1 MELPEYH
8 MPSAHNVLKATW
20 FRCKAFVVKAGT
32 IILLA
37 TVAIWF
43 LKSISVTGHFMDF
56 NADPED
62 SILAVIGKAIAPVF
76 APLGFGDWIASV
88 ATILGLVAKEIVVG
102 TYGVL
107 AGIGEVGAE
116 DAPMVAL
123 VAERFTTASAFAF
136 VFFNQLTVP
145 CFAATGAIKEEM
157 GSKKWFGLAIGY
169 QILFSYTVAFMIYQF
184 GRLLEGAFNLMTAL
198 AIVVLFIYGYLLFR
212 KDRSKLNER
221 DFKKKKDEVVKYESN

>member
-1 MELPEYH
+1 
-8 MPSAHNVLKATW
+8 
-20 FRCKAFVVKAGT
+20 
-32 IILLA
+32 
-37 TVAIWF
+37 
-43 LKSISVTGHFMDF
+43 MDF

-184 GRLLEGAFNLMTAL
+184 GRLLEGGSFNLMTAL

-221 DFKKKKDEVVKYESN
+221 DFEKKKDEVVKYESN

>member
-1 MELPEYH
+1 
-8 MPSAHNVLKATW
+8 
-20 FRCKAFVVKAGT
+20 
-32 IILLA
+32 
-37 TVAIWF
+37 
-43 LKSISVTGHFMDF
+43 MDF

-62 SILAVIGKAIAPVF
+62 SILAVIGKAIAPIF

-157 GSKKWFGLAIGY
+157 GSKKWFGLAIGLSL
-169 QILFSYTVAFMIYQF
+169 IHI
-184 GRLLEGAFNLMTAL
+184 
-198 AIVVLFIYGYLLFR
+198 
-212 KDRSKLNER
+212 
-221 DFKKKKDEVVKYESN
+221 